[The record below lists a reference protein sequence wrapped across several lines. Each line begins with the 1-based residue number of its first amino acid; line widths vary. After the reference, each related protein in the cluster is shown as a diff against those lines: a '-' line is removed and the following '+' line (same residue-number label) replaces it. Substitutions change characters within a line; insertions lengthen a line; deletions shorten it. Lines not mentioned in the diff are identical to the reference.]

1 MQDSKLT
8 AKLILDSYQH
18 WTGKKLIE
26 GGAEE
31 LFYSSIVVVSHNA
44 DPDPL
49 LQYANKAALKLWELT
64 AEELIKTPSRETA
77 ELEAREERLKLLQE
91 VSKNGYSNN
100 YSGIRISKTGKR
112 FQIKNATVWNLLEQQ
127 GQAACF
133 RDWSYL

>member
-1 MQDSKLT
+1 MQDSKLI

-18 WTGKKLIE
+18 WSSKKLIE

-31 LFYSSIVVVSHNA
+31 LFYSPIIVVSHNA
-44 DPDPL
+44 DPEPL
-49 LQYANKAALKLWELT
+49 LQYANKAALELWELT
-64 AEELIKTPSRETA
+64 AEELIKIPSRETA
-77 ELEAREERLKLLQE
+77 ELEARAERLKLLQE

-112 FQIKNATVWNLLEQQ
+112 FQIKNATVWNLLEEQ

-133 RDWSYL
+133 SDWQYL